1 MTGSRAARASWRTL
15 VAAGLASAI
24 AAGCSTATPAP
35 TPAAESLVMLA
46 SAEAYSSVLRLR
58 LGFLEQAGQI
68 EDLQVRLA
76 RAEEIQSAIGA
87 GEFQLAFVVAEPDP
101 QVWAAPIA
109 SVPIR
114 LVANAANPL
123 AEIDVEDL
131 RSIFAGNLTDWQ
143 ELGAPAHAVRVISQ
157 EPQFETARA
166 FRRGMLGGGQIGG
179 GAIVAPS
186 GWAMAQAV
194 GDDPGAIGYLMCND
208 LTPRIRPLRIA
219 GEGQPPSREA
229 SARLFAIAPHP
240 PTGVALEFLLWAQS
254 PSGQQTMLTNCSP

>member
-1 MTGSRAARASWRTL
+1 MTGSRAALAAWRTL

-35 TPAAESLVMLA
+35 TPAAEPLVVLA

-58 LGFLEQAGQI
+58 LGFLVQAGQI
-68 EDLQVRLA
+68 ADLQVRLVT
-76 RAEEIQSAIGA
+76 AEGIQSAIGS
-87 GEFQLAFVVAEPDP
+87 GEAQLAFVVGEPDP
-101 QVWAAPIA
+101 QGWAAPIA

-114 LVANAANPL
+114 LVVNLANPL
-123 AEIDVEDL
+123 AEIDEEDL
-131 RSIFAGNLTDWQ
+131 RSIFAGKLTDWQ

-166 FRRGMLGGGQIGG
+166 FQRDMLGGGQIGG

-219 GEGQPPSREA
+219 GEGQPLSREA
-229 SARLFAIAPHP
+229 SARLFAIALHP
-240 PTGVALEFLLWAQS
+240 PTGVALEMLLWAQS
-254 PSGQQTMLTNCSP
+254 PSGQQTVLANCSP

>member
-1 MTGSRAARASWRTL
+1 MIGSRAALAAWRTL

-24 AAGCSTATPAP
+24 ATGCSTATPAP
-35 TPAAESLVMLA
+35 TPAAEPLVVLA
-46 SAEAYSSVLRLR
+46 TAEAYSSVLRLR
-58 LGFLEQAGQI
+58 LGFLAQAGQI
-68 EDLQVRLA
+68 ADLQIRLVA
-76 RAEEIQSAIGA
+76 EEEIQSAIGA
-87 GEFQLAFVVAEPDP
+87 DAAQLAFVVGEPDP
-101 QVWAAPIA
+101 QGWAAPIA

-123 AEIDVEDL
+123 AEIDEEDL

-143 ELGAPAHAVRVISQ
+143 EIGAPAHAVRVIAQ
-157 EPQFETARA
+157 ESQFETARA
-166 FRRGMLGGGQIGG
+166 FQRDTLGGGQIGG

-208 LTPRIRPLRIA
+208 LTSRIRPLHIA
-219 GEGQPPSREA
+219 GEGQPLSREA
-229 SARLFAIAPHP
+229 SARLFAMALHA

-254 PSGQQTMLTNCSP
+254 PSGQQTVLANCSP